1 MSLINDYA
9 AMEQQMKDLQARME
23 RLQSDGRLQQEL
35 EFKENLEALMKE
47 YDKSASYVVKLLD
60 PAAYMKGGSVSPRG
74 GRQRRPR
81 RVKVYKN
88 PHTGEVLET
97 RGGNNKTL
105 KQWKEEHSAEEVE
118 SWLEEVREP

>member
-9 AMEQQMKDLQARME
+9 AMEQQMRALQERME
-23 RLQSDGRLQQEL
+23 RLQGDERLQHEL
-35 EFKENLEALMKE
+35 EFKERVEALMKE
-47 YDKSASYVVKLLD
+47 YDKSASDVVALLD
-60 PAAYMKGGSVSPRG
+60 PTAHMKSGSTSPRG

-105 KQWKEEHSAEEVE
+105 KQWKEDHSAEEVE